1 MMPIKSEGRQKIQMA
16 RMEKASNLLV
26 TFSKRRCGLFIY
38 ASEFSILCGVE
49 IAIIVFFSG
58 KKVFSFGHHQ
68 YVEMIV
74 DSFFTKKQSC

>member
-1 MMPIKSEGRQKIQMA
+1 MPIKSEGRQKIQMA

-26 TFSKRRCGLFIY
+26 TFSKRRCGLFTN

-49 IAIIVFFSG
+49 IAIIVFFPG
-58 KKVFSFGHHQ
+58 KKVFSFSHP

-74 DSFFTKKQSC
+74 DSFFTKKRKSC